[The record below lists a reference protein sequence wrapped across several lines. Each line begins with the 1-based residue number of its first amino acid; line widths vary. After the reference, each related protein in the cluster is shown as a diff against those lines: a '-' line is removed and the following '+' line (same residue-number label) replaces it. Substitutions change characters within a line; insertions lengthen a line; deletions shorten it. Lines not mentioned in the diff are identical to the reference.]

1 MQLSESR
8 VRMDL
13 GVVCGVELRKQ
24 CRVDIGLGVVL
35 GECEEQVQLLWW
47 EGDTWVNWHVGIE
60 RKFAGFGFMKN

>member
-1 MQLSESR
+1 M
-8 VRMDL
+8 
-13 GVVCGVELRKQ
+13 ELRKQ